1 MQVFQLTSDEKFAEE
16 VQRIIGS
23 ILSASKP
30 NDENTVELNLR
41 QKESSAAISEF
52 LQKSDC
58 VGLFKYLSES
68 LKTLEGDEC
77 GLISLAQLDSFV
89 LLLH

>member
-1 MQVFQLTSDEKFAEE
+1 MQVFKLTSDEKFAEE

-23 ILSASKP
+23 ILTAHKQ
-30 NDENTVELNLR
+30 DGENTVELNLR
-41 QKESSAAISEF
+41 QKESSSVISEF

-68 LKTLEGDEC
+68 LRALEGDEC
-77 GLISLAQLDSFV
+77 GLISLAEFDSFV
-89 LLLH
+89 LFLH